1 MGPLKRSQSMVGI
14 VNKKK
19 MPLSPQGMEMKAKM
33 VSYVEAHG
41 GHRPVHT
48 ILIANNGMAATKAMI
63 SMREWAYDTL
73 GDAKA
78 VTFVAMA
85 SAQDLDANAE
95 FVRLADRVVEVP
107 SGSNKNNY
115 ANVELI
121 IDIAVKESVDAVW
134 PGWGHASENPE
145 LPDGLAARGIVFIGP
160 DGGPMRA
167 LGDKIAA
174 SILAQTAEVPSIPW
188 SGDGLTV
195 DPKVVAATGAIP
207 PDLFRKAMVT
217 TEDECLKAAARIGYP
232 VMLKASEGGGGK
244 GIRMSHSEDEL
255 KSNFVQV
262 SNEVPGS
269 PMFMMQLC
277 SNARHLE
284 VQIVGDKHGQAVA
297 LNGRDCSTQRR
308 FQKIFEEAP
317 AAIAKPEV
325 FREMEKAAMRLTQ
338 SIGYSGAGTVEYL
351 YHAAT
356 DKFYFLELNPR
367 LQVEHPCT
375 EGITFINMPA
385 TQLQVAMGIPL
396 HRIPHVRR
404 FYGLEDLDG
413 SSAIDFFETPY
424 PKVTNHIIAARIT
437 AENPDEGFKPTS
449 GSIHRVKFQ
458 STKNVWGYFSVGA
471 NGGIHEFADSQFGHL
486 FASGATREIA
496 RRHLVLALKSV
507 EIRGVIRNPV
517 EYLVE
522 LLETDEFKENRID
535 TGWLDGI
542 LKAKSVSVPMNT
554 PRLVLAAVIFRAHA
568 AIKEKTAELCA
579 SMAKGQLSTATVKDL
594 VRFPSVITYEGLKY
608 DFSIAK
614 SGPETFALQINGQ
627 TVTAKV
633 REQPD
638 GTLLAAFGGATRKV
652 FGAEEPLGLR
662 IICDGVTCL
671 MPTIFDPSECRTDV
685 TGKIVRYL
693 QDDGAQVN
701 AGEPYVEVEAMKMIM
716 ALKTA
721 ESGAIKHEMSPGS
734 IISTGDLLASL
745 TLSDPSSVVKIEP
758 FTGTFDV
765 IDAIDED
772 LTAKEACALVLQ
784 GYECDDVKGL
794 ASELFDENPNIAVA
808 DAAEL
813 LGAYLVVE
821 GRYAGRPLDGVVRD
835 LIAEHKDALGGA
847 IAVARAHQAVART
860 TDLCFH
866 ICEHLLETYTDRLK
880 SGVKGTPPTLGS
892 VVAQLAALPG
902 DKYSDLALL
911 ALRVSLAASDDEPTT
926 PRTLDTKLFNKSKL
940 TKGYA
945 LMELETGTPFG
956 TAFLGNKTV
965 ESSALT
971 KPGRGGEPPVVF
983 LLYACQSDFGGGVA
997 KVQEALET
1005 ALEALAIAR
1014 KDSKVPMTS
1023 ASSVVVRVPK
1033 GFGTVS
1039 SVVGAAALDL
1049 VMKNLAAKLAALHVD
1064 SFAVRVGDANFAI
1077 ASPASTSWPA
1087 LEAVDAKV
1095 ADDFVPS
1102 PFAKR
1107 RATARRAGS
1116 TFCYDFV
1123 GLLAC
1128 AAKGAE
1134 GGFPGSLKADELVWA
1149 DDAKTALKPAPGTP
1163 PGTNKVGM
1171 VAWHMTLKSAEYP
1184 SGRELVVI
1192 ANDVTFQSGSFG
1204 VPEDDVYKAASV
1216 YARARGI
1223 PRIYVACNSGAR
1235 IGLVE
1240 ELKPK
1245 FKVKWN
1251 NEANPGQGF
1260 EYVYLDRA
1268 DYEALEP
1275 GTVLG
1280 SFKGDDFVLSAIVGT
1295 THGIGVENLRGSGT
1309 IAGETSRAYQDGF
1322 TLSYVTGRSVG
1333 IGAYLVRLGQRT
1345 IQMNVGPLILTGYAA
1360 LNKLLGREVYTS
1372 QDQLG
1377 GPQVMH
1383 PNGVSHMTVDND
1395 VEGVKEILKWLS
1407 FVPATKFD
1415 QPAVL
1420 APTDPVDRD
1429 VAFLPTKAPYDPRHM
1444 LAGCDGPSGFVSGFF
1459 DAGSFTEYLAG
1470 WGKSVVVG
1478 RGRLGGIA
1486 MGAIAVET
1494 RLSEQRVPADPADPA
1509 SNEAILAQPGQVWFP
1524 DSAYKTAQAIRDF
1537 SGENLP
1543 IVIFANWRGF
1553 SGGTRDMYGEILKFG
1568 AMIVDALVD
1577 CTAPVSVYIP
1587 PNGELRGGAWVVVDP
1602 TINADAMEMYADEQ
1616 SRGGILEPP
1625 GICEVK
1631 FRAADQLKAMHR
1643 LDPTLLKL
1651 SQDKDGNADAIKAR
1665 EDALA
1670 PTYMQV
1676 AHEFADLHDRAGR
1689 MKAKGVIRDV
1699 LSWPKCR
1706 TYLYWRT
1713 KRRLAEDAL
1722 KARFKAA
1729 AGDEL
1734 SKAEVAAAVADLAGA
1749 AHGDDK
1755 AFLAWAESAPAKA
1768 AVAAKLDAV
1777 KLAAVTGAVAK
1788 LLAGLPADARAKALA
1803 NLPAPQ

>member
-1 MGPLKRSQSMVGI
+1 MVGI

-63 SMREWAYDTL
+63 SIAR
-73 GDAKA
+73 
-78 VTFVAMA
+78 
-85 SAQDLDANAE
+85 DLDANAE

-121 IDIAVKESVDAVW
+121 IDIAVRVRRRVW

-174 SILAQTAEVPSIPW
+174 SILAQTPRCRRSW

-232 VMLKASEGGGGK
+232 VMLKARGRRRK

-255 KSNFVQV
+255 KSNFV
-262 SNEVPGS
+262 
-269 PMFMMQLC
+269 
-277 SNARHLE
+277 
-284 VQIVGDKHGQAVA
+284 
-297 LNGRDCSTQRR
+297 QRR

-338 SIGYSGAGTVEYL
+338 SIGYSAR
-351 YHAAT
+351 ARSSRA
-356 DKFYFLELNPR
+356 
-367 LQVEHPCT
+367 PCT

-385 TQLQVAMGIPL
+385 TQLQVAMGIPSTAS
-396 HRIPHVRR
+396 RT
-404 FYGLEDLDG
+404 
-413 SSAIDFFETPY
+413 SAAST
-424 PKVTNHIIAARIT
+424 VTNHIIAARIT

-458 STKNVWGYFSVGA
+458 STKNVWGFSVGA

-517 EYLVE
+517 EYL
-522 LLETDEFKENRID
+522 
-535 TGWLDGI
+535 
-542 LKAKSVSVPMNT
+542 
-554 PRLVLAAVIFRAHA
+554 
-568 AIKEKTAELCA
+568 
-579 SMAKGQLSTATVKDL
+579 LSTATVKDL
-594 VRFPSVITYEGLKY
+594 VRFPSVITYEGLY

-685 TGKIVRYL
+685 TGKIVRYCVRYL

-794 ASELFDENPNIAVA
+794 ASELFDENPNIAR
-808 DAAEL
+808 
-813 LGAYLVVE
+813 
-821 GRYAGRPLDGVVRD
+821 GRRG
-835 LIAEHKDALGGA
+835 
-847 IAVARAHQAVART
+847 
-860 TDLCFH
+860 
-866 ICEHLLETYTDRLK
+866 
-880 SGVKGTPPTLGS
+880 
-892 VVAQLAALPG
+892 LAALPG

-1005 ALEALAIAR
+1005 ASRPWPSRAR
-1014 KDSKVPMTS
+1014 
-1023 ASSVVVRVPK
+1023 
-1033 GFGTVS
+1033 
-1039 SVVGAAALDL
+1039 
-1049 VMKNLAAKLAALHVD
+1049 
-1064 SFAVRVGDANFAI
+1064 
-1077 ASPASTSWPA
+1077 
-1087 LEAVDAKV
+1087 
-1095 ADDFVPS
+1095 
-1102 PFAKR
+1102 
-1107 RATARRAGS
+1107 TAR
-1116 TFCYDFV
+1116 C
-1123 GLLAC
+1123 
-1128 AAKGAE
+1128 
-1134 GGFPGSLKADELVWA
+1134 P
-1149 DDAKTALKPAPGTP
+1149 
-1163 PGTNKVGM
+1163 
-1171 VAWHMTLKSAEYP
+1171 
-1184 SGRELVVI
+1184 
-1192 ANDVTFQSGSFG
+1192 
-1204 VPEDDVYKAASV
+1204 
-1216 YARARGI
+1216 
-1223 PRIYVACNSGAR
+1223 
-1235 IGLVE
+1235 
-1240 ELKPK
+1240 
-1245 FKVKWN
+1245 
-1251 NEANPGQGF
+1251 
-1260 EYVYLDRA
+1260 
-1268 DYEALEP
+1268 
-1275 GTVLG
+1275 
-1280 SFKGDDFVLSAIVGT
+1280 
-1295 THGIGVENLRGSGT
+1295 
-1309 IAGETSRAYQDGF
+1309 
-1322 TLSYVTGRSVG
+1322 
-1333 IGAYLVRLGQRT
+1333 
-1345 IQMNVGPLILTGYAA
+1345 
-1360 LNKLLGREVYTS
+1360 
-1372 QDQLG
+1372 
-1377 GPQVMH
+1377 
-1383 PNGVSHMTVDND
+1383 
-1395 VEGVKEILKWLS
+1395 
-1407 FVPATKFD
+1407 
-1415 QPAVL
+1415 
-1420 APTDPVDRD
+1420 
-1429 VAFLPTKAPYDPRHM
+1429 
-1444 LAGCDGPSGFVSGFF
+1444 
-1459 DAGSFTEYLAG
+1459 
-1470 WGKSVVVG
+1470 
-1478 RGRLGGIA
+1478 
-1486 MGAIAVET
+1486 
-1494 RLSEQRVPADPADPA
+1494 
-1509 SNEAILAQPGQVWFP
+1509 
-1524 DSAYKTAQAIRDF
+1524 
-1537 SGENLP
+1537 
-1543 IVIFANWRGF
+1543 
-1553 SGGTRDMYGEILKFG
+1553 
-1568 AMIVDALVD
+1568 
-1577 CTAPVSVYIP
+1577 
-1587 PNGELRGGAWVVVDP
+1587 
-1602 TINADAMEMYADEQ
+1602 
-1616 SRGGILEPP
+1616 
-1625 GICEVK
+1625 
-1631 FRAADQLKAMHR
+1631 
-1643 LDPTLLKL
+1643 
-1651 SQDKDGNADAIKAR
+1651 
-1665 EDALA
+1665 
-1670 PTYMQV
+1670 
-1676 AHEFADLHDRAGR
+1676 
-1689 MKAKGVIRDV
+1689 
-1699 LSWPKCR
+1699 
-1706 TYLYWRT
+1706 
-1713 KRRLAEDAL
+1713 
-1722 KARFKAA
+1722 
-1729 AGDEL
+1729 
-1734 SKAEVAAAVADLAGA
+1734 
-1749 AHGDDK
+1749 
-1755 AFLAWAESAPAKA
+1755 
-1768 AVAAKLDAV
+1768 
-1777 KLAAVTGAVAK
+1777 
-1788 LLAGLPADARAKALA
+1788 
-1803 NLPAPQ
+1803 

>member
-1 MGPLKRSQSMVGI
+1 
-14 VNKKK
+14 
-19 MPLSPQGMEMKAKM
+19 
-33 VSYVEAHG
+33 
-41 GHRPVHT
+41 
-48 ILIANNGMAATKAMI
+48 
-63 SMREWAYDTL
+63 
-73 GDAKA
+73 
-78 VTFVAMA
+78 MA

-174 SILAQTAEVPSIPW
+174 SILAQDAE
-188 SGDGLTV
+188 
-195 DPKVVAATGAIP
+195 
-207 PDLFRKAMVT
+207 AMVT
-217 TEDECLKAAARIGYP
+217 TEDECLKAAAIGYP
-232 VMLKASEGGGGK
+232 VMLKAPRAAAARAS
-244 GIRMSHSEDEL
+244 MSHSEDEL
-255 KSNFVQV
+255 KSNFV
-262 SNEVPGS
+262 
-269 PMFMMQLC
+269 
-277 SNARHLE
+277 
-284 VQIVGDKHGQAVA
+284 
-297 LNGRDCSTQRR
+297 QRR

-356 DKFYFLELNPR
+356 DKFYLELNPR

-385 TQLQVAMGIPL
+385 TQLQDLTVA
-396 HRIPHVRR
+396 
-404 FYGLEDLDG
+404 
-413 SSAIDFFETPY
+413 AIDFFETPY
-424 PKVTNHIIAARIT
+424 PKVTNHIIAART

-458 STKNVWGYFSVGA
+458 STKN
-471 NGGIHEFADSQFGHL
+471 FGHL

-535 TGWLDGI
+535 TALDGD
-542 LKAKSVSVPMNT
+542 
-554 PRLVLAAVIFRAHA
+554 
-568 AIKEKTAELCA
+568 
-579 SMAKGQLSTATVKDL
+579 GQDL

-608 DFSIAK
+608 FSIAK

-627 TVTAKV
+627 TVTAK
-633 REQPD
+633 
-638 GTLLAAFGGATRKV
+638 
-652 FGAEEPLGLR
+652 
-662 IICDGVTCL
+662 
-671 MPTIFDPSECRTDV
+671 
-685 TGKIVRYL
+685 VRYL

-758 FTGTFDV
+758 FTGTFD
-765 IDAIDED
+765 
-772 LTAKEACALVLQ
+772 
-784 GYECDDVKGL
+784 
-794 ASELFDENPNIAVA
+794 
-808 DAAEL
+808 L

-847 IAVARAHQAVART
+847 IAVARGHQAVART

-902 DKYSDLALL
+902 DKYSDLAPPRSV
-911 ALRVSLAASDDEPTT
+911 AMAPGRHEPAT

-956 TAFLGNKTV
+956 TAFLGNKTGV
-965 ESSALT
+965 VRSTA
-971 KPGRGGEPPVVF
+971 GRGGEPPVVF

-1064 SFAVRVGDANFAI
+1064 SFAVRVATRTLRWRRQRRRRG
-1077 ASPASTSWPA
+1077 PA

-1163 PGTNKVGM
+1163 PGTNK
-1171 VAWHMTLKSAEYP
+1171 
-1184 SGRELVVI
+1184 
-1192 ANDVTFQSGSFG
+1192 SGSFG

-1216 YARARGI
+1216 YAGPGH
-1223 PRIYVACNSGAR
+1223 PRIYVACNSGAHR
-1235 IGLVE
+1235 PRE

-1280 SFKGDDFVLSAIVGT
+1280 SFKGDDFVLSAIAARRT
-1295 THGIGVENLRGSGT
+1295 ASASRTARSGT

-1345 IQMNVGPLILTGYAA
+1345 IQMNAA
-1360 LNKLLGREVYTS
+1360 R
-1372 QDQLG
+1372 
-1377 GPQVMH
+1377 
-1383 PNGVSHMTVDND
+1383 
-1395 VEGVKEILKWLS
+1395 
-1407 FVPATKFD
+1407 
-1415 QPAVL
+1415 
-1420 APTDPVDRD
+1420 
-1429 VAFLPTKAPYDPRHM
+1429 
-1444 LAGCDGPSGFVSGFF
+1444 
-1459 DAGSFTEYLAG
+1459 
-1470 WGKSVVVG
+1470 
-1478 RGRLGGIA
+1478 
-1486 MGAIAVET
+1486 
-1494 RLSEQRVPADPADPA
+1494 
-1509 SNEAILAQPGQVWFP
+1509 
-1524 DSAYKTAQAIRDF
+1524 
-1537 SGENLP
+1537 
-1543 IVIFANWRGF
+1543 
-1553 SGGTRDMYGEILKFG
+1553 
-1568 AMIVDALVD
+1568 
-1577 CTAPVSVYIP
+1577 
-1587 PNGELRGGAWVVVDP
+1587 
-1602 TINADAMEMYADEQ
+1602 
-1616 SRGGILEPP
+1616 
-1625 GICEVK
+1625 
-1631 FRAADQLKAMHR
+1631 
-1643 LDPTLLKL
+1643 
-1651 SQDKDGNADAIKAR
+1651 
-1665 EDALA
+1665 
-1670 PTYMQV
+1670 
-1676 AHEFADLHDRAGR
+1676 
-1689 MKAKGVIRDV
+1689 
-1699 LSWPKCR
+1699 
-1706 TYLYWRT
+1706 
-1713 KRRLAEDAL
+1713 
-1722 KARFKAA
+1722 
-1729 AGDEL
+1729 
-1734 SKAEVAAAVADLAGA
+1734 
-1749 AHGDDK
+1749 
-1755 AFLAWAESAPAKA
+1755 
-1768 AVAAKLDAV
+1768 
-1777 KLAAVTGAVAK
+1777 
-1788 LLAGLPADARAKALA
+1788 
-1803 NLPAPQ
+1803 

>member
-95 FVRLADRVVEVP
+95 FVRLADRVVEV
-107 SGSNKNNY
+107 
-115 ANVELI
+115 
-121 IDIAVKESVDAVW
+121 
-134 PGWGHASENPE
+134 
-145 LPDGLAARGIVFIGP
+145 
-160 DGGPMRA
+160 
-167 LGDKIAA
+167 
-174 SILAQTAEVPSIPW
+174 
-188 SGDGLTV
+188 
-195 DPKVVAATGAIP
+195 VAATGAIP
-207 PDLFRKAMVT
+207 GPLPQGHGHDGGRVP
-217 TEDECLKAAARIGYP
+217 ESRARIGYP

-255 KSNFVQV
+255 KSNFV
-262 SNEVPGS
+262 
-269 PMFMMQLC
+269 
-277 SNARHLE
+277 
-284 VQIVGDKHGQAVA
+284 
-297 LNGRDCSTQRR
+297 QRR

-396 HRIPHVRR
+396 HRILHVRR

-437 AENPDEGFKPTS
+437 AENPDEGFQPTS

-458 STKNVWGYFSVGA
+458 STKN
-471 NGGIHEFADSQFGHL
+471 FGHL

-554 PRLVLAAVIFRAHA
+554 PRLVLAAVIFSATRRSRRRRPSS
-568 AIKEKTAELCA
+568 

-627 TVTAKV
+627 TVTAK
-633 REQPD
+633 
-638 GTLLAAFGGATRKV
+638 
-652 FGAEEPLGLR
+652 
-662 IICDGVTCL
+662 
-671 MPTIFDPSECRTDV
+671 
-685 TGKIVRYL
+685 VRYL

-758 FTGTFDV
+758 FTGTFD
-765 IDAIDED
+765 
-772 LTAKEACALVLQ
+772 

-847 IAVARAHQAVART
+847 IAGARAHQAVART

-956 TAFLGNKTV
+956 TAFLGNKT
-965 ESSALT
+965 
-971 KPGRGGEPPVVF
+971 
-983 LLYACQSDFGGGVA
+983 
-997 KVQEALET
+997 
-1005 ALEALAIAR
+1005 
-1014 KDSKVPMTS
+1014 
-1023 ASSVVVRVPK
+1023 

-1064 SFAVRVGDANFAI
+1064 SFAVRVGDANFAM
-1077 ASPASTSWPA
+1077 ASPASTWWPA

-1116 TFCYDFV
+1116 TFCYDF
-1123 GLLAC
+1123 
-1128 AAKGAE
+1128 
-1134 GGFPGSLKADELVWA
+1134 
-1149 DDAKTALKPAPGTP
+1149 
-1163 PGTNKVGM
+1163 VGM

-1275 GTVLG
+1275 GT
-1280 SFKGDDFVLSAIVGT
+1280 
-1295 THGIGVENLRGSGT
+1295 NPRSGT

-1345 IQMNVGPLILTGYAA
+1345 IQMNAA
-1360 LNKLLGREVYTS
+1360 R
-1372 QDQLG
+1372 
-1377 GPQVMH
+1377 
-1383 PNGVSHMTVDND
+1383 
-1395 VEGVKEILKWLS
+1395 
-1407 FVPATKFD
+1407 
-1415 QPAVL
+1415 
-1420 APTDPVDRD
+1420 
-1429 VAFLPTKAPYDPRHM
+1429 
-1444 LAGCDGPSGFVSGFF
+1444 
-1459 DAGSFTEYLAG
+1459 
-1470 WGKSVVVG
+1470 
-1478 RGRLGGIA
+1478 
-1486 MGAIAVET
+1486 
-1494 RLSEQRVPADPADPA
+1494 
-1509 SNEAILAQPGQVWFP
+1509 
-1524 DSAYKTAQAIRDF
+1524 
-1537 SGENLP
+1537 
-1543 IVIFANWRGF
+1543 
-1553 SGGTRDMYGEILKFG
+1553 
-1568 AMIVDALVD
+1568 
-1577 CTAPVSVYIP
+1577 
-1587 PNGELRGGAWVVVDP
+1587 
-1602 TINADAMEMYADEQ
+1602 
-1616 SRGGILEPP
+1616 
-1625 GICEVK
+1625 
-1631 FRAADQLKAMHR
+1631 
-1643 LDPTLLKL
+1643 
-1651 SQDKDGNADAIKAR
+1651 
-1665 EDALA
+1665 
-1670 PTYMQV
+1670 
-1676 AHEFADLHDRAGR
+1676 
-1689 MKAKGVIRDV
+1689 
-1699 LSWPKCR
+1699 
-1706 TYLYWRT
+1706 
-1713 KRRLAEDAL
+1713 
-1722 KARFKAA
+1722 
-1729 AGDEL
+1729 
-1734 SKAEVAAAVADLAGA
+1734 
-1749 AHGDDK
+1749 
-1755 AFLAWAESAPAKA
+1755 
-1768 AVAAKLDAV
+1768 
-1777 KLAAVTGAVAK
+1777 
-1788 LLAGLPADARAKALA
+1788 
-1803 NLPAPQ
+1803 